1 MDMEEC
7 IQKGYLKRMQPD
19 QELARKEMKESAYDL
34 LAAREAFMKADYK
47 WCIIKSYY
55 AMFHAAKALLFSL
68 GFKERRHFA
77 IAAVLEDLY
86 KNGRL
91 ESKYIEQFASAMS
104 SREDADYR
112 YTYSR
117 ETAEIILD
125 AAEEFAEM
133 MRSMAKM
140 R

>member
-1 MDMEEC
+1 M
-7 IQKGYLKRMQPD
+7 
-19 QELARKEMKESAYDL
+19 
-34 LAAREAFMKADYK
+34 LAAREACMKADYK

-112 YTYSR
+112 YTYSH

-133 MRSMAKM
+133 MRRMAKM